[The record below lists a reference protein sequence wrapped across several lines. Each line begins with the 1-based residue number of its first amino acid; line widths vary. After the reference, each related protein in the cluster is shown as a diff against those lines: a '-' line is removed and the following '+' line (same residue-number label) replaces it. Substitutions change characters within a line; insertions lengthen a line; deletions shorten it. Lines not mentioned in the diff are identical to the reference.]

1 MKVILSL
8 GSNIGDSLSI
18 LENAITDISNHL
30 QITLL
35 KKSSFYV
42 TKPVGFLDQDDFLN
56 ACVSIETTLDARS
69 LLLFCQKI
77 EQKYKRV
84 RLFKN
89 GPRTLDID
97 IIAIEKITL
106 NEVDLIV
113 PHERMHERAFVLV
126 PLNEIE
132 KDFYVENL
140 GFVHELLAKIPTSEL
155 KNIKRKE

>member
-1 MKVILSL
+1 MKVLLSL

-18 LENAITDISNHL
+18 LENAITDICNHE

-35 KKSSFYV
+35 KKSSFYI

-56 ACVSIETTLDARS
+56 SCISIETNLDAKS
-69 LLLFCQKI
+69 LLLFCQDI

-97 IIAIEKITL
+97 IIAIENMTL
-106 NEVDLIV
+106 NEEDLIV
-113 PHERMHERAFVLV
+113 PHARMHERAFVLV

-140 GFVHELLAKIPTSEL
+140 GFVHELLAKLPKSSL
-155 KNIKRKE
+155 NDIKCKE